1 MSTDAPRLVL
11 RAAHAAAPPCRSLA
25 QYIRLL
31 IARLDE
37 KEPAAATRI
46 RTLVGR
52 RRARIALDDE
62 TVIVGFSAT
71 DGRLMVG
78 DDDGQ
83 PVAGSGVTDRATVL
97 ALLDGYASVTD
108 VILDGR
114 LRVDGPVD
122 DIARMF
128 QSIETLID
136 GATRVP
142 MLQQLARD
150 FRGDPCRAPGSGR
163 RGRGASQSRSQVSPG
178 SVGAGEMA
186 LLERLGLLPPGA

>member
-1 MSTDAPRLVL
+1 MSTDAPRLAL
-11 RAAHAAAPPCRSLA
+11 RGAPASEPPCRSLA

-37 KEPAAATRI
+37 GEPAAAARI

-52 RRARIALDDE
+52 RRARITLDDE
-62 TVIVGFSAT
+62 TVIVGFSQA
-71 DGRLMVG
+71 DGRLVVG
-78 DDDGQ
+78 DDDDG
-83 PVAGSGVTDRATVL
+83 PVSGSGTTDRATVL
-97 ALLDGYASVTD
+97 ALLDGYAGVTD

-114 LRVDGPVD
+114 LRVEGHVD

-142 MLQQLARD
+142 KLQQLARD
-150 FRGDPCRAPGSGR
+150 FRADPCRAPVPDRNGHR
-163 RGRGASQSRSQVSPG
+163 VARNRSQVSPG
-178 SVGAGEMA
+178 SVSANEMA
-186 LLERLGLLPPGA
+186 VLERHGLLPPGA